1 MEIRKVPA
9 SAGAEWL
16 LGAFRLLRTSPVG
29 FGLLMLIYAG
39 LWLSMAL
46 VVTAAPG
53 AAAALQLAFFVIGPL
68 IMAGM
73 IYAAHE
79 VDAGRSAA
87 PAHLLAS
94 IHTGKAG
101 RLITT
106 LIPQVVVLLLCLGLL
121 YALVGQE
128 NIEKL
133 SALMAKLQTQAE
145 SGKQID
151 PNLLLDMP
159 IGRLML
165 WMVLVIGIGFIT
177 LFLTLTVVPDM
188 LFTDVRLV
196 PAMKRSFFASLRN
209 LPALLV
215 FMVLGAVLI
224 LAVAIGFGIV
234 IGSLALIGG
243 DTVLLVGNALLNG
256 FFVCFIACAM
266 YFAWKQMLGGGGE
279 TTRAADT
286 APSVVAM

>member
-16 LGAFRLLRTSPVG
+16 LEAFRLLRRSPVG
-29 FGLLMLIYAG
+29 FGLMMSIYAG

-46 VVTAAPG
+46 VATAAPD
-53 AAAALQLAFFVIGPL
+53 AAAALQLVFFVIGPL
-68 IMAGM
+68 VMAGM
-73 IYAAHE
+73 IFAAHE
-79 VDAGRSAA
+79 VDEGRSAA
-87 PAHLLAS
+87 PSHLLAS

-106 LIPQVVVLLLCLGLL
+106 LIPQVLILLLCLVLL

-133 SALMAKLQTQAE
+133 SALMVKLQTQAE
-145 SGKQID
+145 SGGQVD
-151 PNLLLDMP
+151 PNLLLEMP
-159 IGRLML
+159 LGRLAL
-165 WMVLVIGIGFIT
+165 WMALVIGIGFIS

-196 PAMKRSFFASLRN
+196 AAMKRSFAACMRN
-209 LPALLV
+209 LPALIV
-215 FMVLGAVLI
+215 FMFLGAVLVF
-224 LAVAIGFGIV
+224 AVAIGFGIFV
-234 IGSLALIGG
+234 SAVALIAGN
-243 DTVLLVGNALLNG
+243 TVLLIGNALLNG

-266 YFAWKQMLGGGGE
+266 YFAWKQMLGDG
-279 TTRAADT
+279 AAE
-286 APSVVAM
+286 SVDSTGIAV

>member
-16 LGAFRLLRTSPVG
+16 LGAFQLLRRSPVG
-29 FGLLMLIYAG
+29 FGLMMLIYAG

-46 VVTAAPG
+46 VVTAAP
-53 AAAALQLAFFVIGPL
+53 AAAASMQLVFFVIGPL
-68 IMAGM
+68 VMAGM
-73 IYAAHE
+73 IFAAHE

-87 PAHLLAS
+87 PSHLLAS

-101 RLITT
+101 RLIST
-106 LIPQVVVLLLCLGLL
+106 LIPQVLILLLCLVLL

-145 SGKQID
+145 SGGQID

-165 WMVLVIGIGFIT
+165 WMVLVIGIGFIS

-196 PAMKRSFFASLRN
+196 PAMKRSFAACLRN

-215 FMVLGAVLI
+215 FMLLGAVLVF
-224 LAVAIGFGIV
+224 AVAIGFGIL
-234 IGSLALIGG
+234 IGTVALIAGN
-243 DTVLLVGNALLNG
+243 TALLVGNALLNG

-266 YFAWKQMLGGGGE
+266 YFAWKQMLGEGE
-279 TTRAADT
+279 TTAA
-286 APSVVAM
+286 AEPSGVAM

>member
-16 LGAFRLLRTSPVG
+16 LEAFRLLRKSPVG

-39 LWLSMAL
+39 LWLSLAL
-46 VVTAAPG
+46 VVTAAPD
-53 AAAALQLAFFVIGPL
+53 AAGALQLVFFVIGPL

-79 VDAGRSAA
+79 VDVGRSAA
-87 PAHLLAS
+87 PSHLLAS
-94 IHTGKAG
+94 IHTGKTG
-101 RLITT
+101 RLIST
-106 LIPQVVVLLLCLGLL
+106 LIPQVLILLLCFALL
-121 YALVGQE
+121 YLLVGQE

-145 SGKQID
+145 AGKQID

-159 IGRLML
+159 IGRLTL
-165 WMVLVIGIGFIT
+165 WMVLVIGIGFIS

-188 LFTDVRLV
+188 LFTEVRLV
-196 PAMKRSFFASLRN
+196 PAMKRSFGACVRN

-215 FMVLGAVLI
+215 FMLLGSLLVF
-224 LAVAIGFGIV
+224 AVAIGFGI
-234 IGSLALIGG
+234 LIGIAALAAG
-243 DTVLLVGNALLNG
+243 NTAMLIGNALLNG

-266 YFAWKQMLGGGGE
+266 YFAWKHMLGGGE
-279 TTRAADT
+279 TE
-286 APSVVAM
+286 SVESTGIEV

>member
-16 LGAFRLLRTSPVG
+16 LGAFRLLRSSPVG

-53 AAAALQLAFFVIGPL
+53 AAAALQLVFFVIGPL

-73 IYAAHE
+73 IFAAHE
-79 VDAGRSAA
+79 VDEGRSAA

-101 RLITT
+101 RLIST
-106 LIPQVVVLLLCLGLL
+106 LIPQVLVLLLCLALL

-133 SALMAKLQTQAE
+133 AAVMAELQTQAE
-145 SGKQID
+145 AGKQVD

-159 IGRLML
+159 IGRLTL
-165 WMVLVIGIGFIT
+165 WMALVIGIGFVT

-196 PAMKRSFFASLRN
+196 AAMKRSFAACMRN
-209 LPALLV
+209 LPALIV
-215 FMVLGAVLI
+215 FMLLGVLLVVA
-224 LAVAIGFGIV
+224 AAIGFGIL
-234 IGSLALIGG
+234 IGTVALIAGN
-243 DTVLLVGNALLNG
+243 TALLIGNALLNG

-266 YFAWKQMLGGGGE
+266 YFAWKQMLGASEATG
-279 TTRAADT
+279 AADT
-286 APSVVAM
+286 VPTGVAM

>member
-1 MEIRKVPA
+1 MPA

-16 LGAFRLLRTSPVG
+16 LEAFRLLRRSPVG

-39 LWLSMAL
+39 LWLSLAL

-53 AAAALQLAFFVIGPL
+53 AAAALQLVFFVIGPL

-79 VDAGRSAA
+79 VDVGRSAA
-87 PAHLLAS
+87 PSHLLAS

-101 RLITT
+101 RLIST
-106 LIPQVVVLLLCLGLL
+106 LIPQVLILLLCFALL
-121 YALVGQE
+121 YVLVGQE

-133 SALMAKLQTQAE
+133 SALMVKLQAQAE

-165 WMVLVIGIGFIT
+165 WMVLVIGIGFISRV
-177 LFLTLTVVPDM
+177 LTLTVVPDM
-188 LFTDVRLV
+188 LFTEVRLV
-196 PAMKRSFFASLRN
+196 AAMKRSFGACVRN

-215 FMVLGAVLI
+215 FMLLGTVLI
-224 LAVAIGFGIV
+224 FAVAIGFGI
-234 IGSLALIGG
+234 LIGIAALAAG
-243 DTVLLVGNALLNG
+243 NTAMLVGNALLNG

-266 YFAWKQMLGGGGE
+266 YFAWKQMLGDGE
-279 TTRAADT
+279 TTTNAA
-286 APSVVAM
+286 AEPSGVAM

>member
-9 SAGAEWL
+9 SAGAQWL
-16 LGAFRLLRTSPVG
+16 LSAFHLLRRSPVG

-46 VVTAAPG
+46 AATTAPDATG
-53 AAAALQLAFFVIGPL
+53 ALQLVFFVIGPL

-79 VDAGRSAA
+79 VDAGGSAA

-94 IHTGKAG
+94 IHTGKAW
-101 RLITT
+101 RLIST
-106 LIPQVVVLLLCLGLL
+106 LIPQILILLLCFGLL

-128 NIEKL
+128 NLDKL
-133 SALMAKLQTQAE
+133 SALMVKLQTQAE
-145 SGKQID
+145 SGGQVD

-165 WMVLVIGIGFIT
+165 WLVLVIGIGFIS

-196 PAMKRSFFASLRN
+196 AAMKRSFAACVRN

-215 FMVLGAVLI
+215 FMLLGAVLVF
-224 LAVAIGFGIV
+224 AVAIGFGIL
-234 IGSLALIGG
+234 ISIAALAAGN
-243 DTVLLVGNALLNG
+243 TALLVGNALLNG

-266 YFAWKQMLGGGGE
+266 YFAWKQLLGGGD
-279 TTRAADT
+279 TTTAAE
-286 APSVVAM
+286 PSGVAM

>member
-16 LGAFRLLRTSPVG
+16 LGAFQLLRRSPVG
-29 FGLLMLIYAG
+29 FGLMMLIYAG

-53 AAAALQLAFFVIGPL
+53 AAAPVQLVFFVIGPL
-68 IMAGM
+68 VMAGM
-73 IYAAHE
+73 IFAAHE

-87 PAHLLAS
+87 PSHLLAS

-101 RLITT
+101 RLIST
-106 LIPQVVVLLLCLGLL
+106 LIPQVLILLLCLVLL

-145 SGKQID
+145 SGAQID

-159 IGRLML
+159 IGRLMV
-165 WMVLVIGIGFIT
+165 WMVLVIGIGFIS

-196 PAMKRSFFASLRN
+196 PAMKRSFAACLRN

-215 FMVLGAVLI
+215 FMLLGAVLVF
-224 LAVAIGFGIV
+224 AVAIGFGILLGTV
-234 IGSLALIGG
+234 ALIAG
-243 DTVLLVGNALLNG
+243 DTALLVGNALLNG

-266 YFAWKQMLGGGGE
+266 YFAWKQMLGEGE
-279 TTRAADT
+279 TTAA
-286 APSVVAM
+286 AEPSGVAM

>member
-9 SAGAEWL
+9 SAGAQWL
-16 LGAFRLLRTSPVG
+16 LSAFQLLRRSPVG

-53 AAAALQLAFFVIGPL
+53 ASAALQLVFFVIGPL

-87 PAHLLAS
+87 PSHLLAP

-101 RLITT
+101 RLIST
-106 LIPQVVVLLLCLGLL
+106 LIPQVLILLLCLALL

-133 SALMAKLQTQAE
+133 SLLMAKLQTQAE

-165 WMVLVIGIGFIT
+165 WMVLVIGIGFLS

-188 LFTDVRLV
+188 LLTDVRLV
-196 PAMKRSFFASLRN
+196 AAMKRSFAACVRN
-209 LPALLV
+209 LPALIV
-215 FMVLGAVLI
+215 FMLLGAVLI
-224 LAVAIGFGIV
+224 IAVAIGFGII
-234 IGSLALIGG
+234 IGIAALVAGN
-243 DTVLLVGNALLNG
+243 TALLVGNALLNG
-256 FFVCFIACAM
+256 FFVSFIACAM
-266 YFAWKQMLGGGGE
+266 YFAWKQMLGGDPPTSAESTGI
-279 TTRAADT
+279 AA
-286 APSVVAM
+286 